1 MRTLI
6 GTSGFGIGRVKY
18 FQLFS
23 CVEVQHTFYQPPAIK
38 TLARWREAA
47 PPDFEFVLKAW
58 QLITH
63 DAKSPTYRRL
73 KKKLSETEK
82 QEAGYFRPT
91 GVVEEAWEITLACAN
106 ALQATTIL
114 FQCPA
119 SFKQTGENL
128 ANLRKFFANIKRHQ
142 VDENGRKKSRVFN
155 LCWEPRG
162 EWDPKVVKSICDE
175 LKLWH
180 VVDPFVNQSVTP
192 DRLYYRLHGRSG
204 WRYEYDEPELREL
217 ASMLATDTKKKKARG
232 GNAAYIFF
240 NNVSMI
246 QDAAR
251 FQLIV
256 EGKVH
261 PD

>member
-6 GTSGFGIGRVKY
+6 GTSGFGIGRAKY

-23 CVEVQHTFYQPPAIK
+23 CVEVQHTFYQPPTIK
-38 TLARWREAA
+38 TLERWREAA

-63 DAKSPTYRRL
+63 DSKSPTYRRL
-73 KKKLSETEK
+73 KKTLSETEK

-91 GVVEEAWEITLACAN
+91 AVVKDAWKVTLACAN
-106 ALQATTIL
+106 ALRAKTIL

-128 ANLRKFFANIKRHQ
+128 ANLKEFFASLKRQ
-142 VDENGRKKSRVFN
+142 KVNRGRDNGAKLN

-162 EWDPKVVKSICDE
+162 AWDPKVVKSICDE
-175 LKLWH
+175 LNLCH
-180 VVDPFVNQSVTP
+180 VVDPFVNPSVTP
-192 DRLYYRLHGRSG
+192 EKLYYRLHGRSG
-204 WRYEYDEPELREL
+204 WRYEYDEAELREL
-217 ASMLATDTKKKKARG
+217 AAMLLASPKKP
-232 GNAAYIFF
+232 NNVPYIFF
-240 NNVSMI
+240 NNVRMI

-251 FQLIV
+251 FQKIV
-256 EGKVH
+256 AEQLAAK
-261 PD
+261 